1 VALTLGDRPGETTHW
16 TGRVMAQAAGVSLT
30 SVQRTRWSV
39 PVTRP
44 GQKIVLFS
52 RTPELAGECSP

>member
-1 VALTLGDRPGETTHW
+1 
-16 TGRVMAQAAGVSLT
+16 MAQAAGVSLT